1 MKKITFFL
9 TLLILSMSV
18 SAVSQTRL
26 QPLPKDRGTEA
37 LSRHRTPIA
46 AKHVEVPTSQSALN
60 ASAPARAE
68 VVTPPDGLETEKY
81 RLNGYIYDGSSW
93 TTVSRSIKVGWDG
106 DNVYVQGFS
115 VLLPDAWIMGII
127 DHETNTVSFGQQ
139 YFGRYQGYDSYFF
152 PVSPTNEGYVP
163 VLAIFNYN
171 EEAGTFVLSQDVV
184 CYIIENSSPTE
195 LAWYYQYDSVMNM
208 VPDADAVEVPEGLE
222 TQEYTIQGTY
232 MGVTEGG
239 SWFEGDPLLNS
250 AKVGFDGD
258 DIYIQGMCVYLP
270 QAWVKGH
277 RVGESYVL
285 DNGQYFGTFIY
296 TGDAYPLYYIGCEP
310 ESLNPAEVVLTIDED
325 SGEITAQNWYAIS
338 ASPDDVNWYDIHANV
353 VFKPLPDA
361 PAVPATPSVL
371 YYEYMPDDGFGYMML
386 DLPVKDSDGNPI
398 LSSRLGYR
406 LYMDYGN
413 GPEPYVFTP
422 DYYGFDE
429 DVITIPYSFND
440 DMNFLAAGQLV
451 VVYNLGEGLKQV
463 GVQSEYTGGGEV
475 HLSEIGWYN
484 VAENEEV
491 EITLPEG
498 VETFTY
504 SLTAQDLQ
512 FGPDYPE
519 DYSADVRVGFDGSDV
534 YIQGLSKWLP
544 EAWLKGTMDSK
555 DNTVTFGKHFV
566 GYFTAWGIDMKIVFN
581 GATFNYNP
589 ETDTFTSAEGYT
601 STSTYELEGE
611 EYQEDADVF
620 ANVVI
625 TRAADVAA
633 VPSAPEI
640 LDFYLNG
647 SYGYELFLNIPLED
661 VDGNPIFASML
672 SYQLFSKVGDEV
684 TPIVLKADLY
694 EYATEDMTIIPYLY
708 TDYWEV
714 MQGGETVYVHAEGI
728 ETWDAIG
735 AKTIYTGGGE
745 TNESPITWYDIK
757 NVGIN
762 GITIDDSRSMQ
773 LYDLMGRPVDASK
786 LRPGIYIRQDG
797 RKIMVK

>member
-1 MKKITFFL
+1 MKKITILLTFL
-9 TLLILSMSV
+9 VVALALNAAMPAKLN
-18 SAVSQTRL
+18 
-26 QPLPKDRGTEA
+26 PLPKPDAKETLGKK
-37 LSRHRTPIA
+37 RTAIT
-46 AKHVEVPTSQSALN
+46 AKHHEIPTSQSFN
-60 ASAPARAE
+60 APGLASEE
-68 VVTPPDGLETEKY
+68 VVTPPAGLETEKY

-93 TTVSRSIKVGWDG
+93 EVVSRQIKVGWDG

-115 VLLPDAWIMGII
+115 VLLPDAWIMGIL
-127 DHETNTVSFGQQ
+127 DHDTNTVSFGKQ

-152 PVSPTNEGYVP
+152 PVSPTNEGYLP
-163 VLAIFNYN
+163 TLAIFNYN
-171 EEAGTFVLSQDVV
+171 EDAGTFVLSQDFV
-184 CYIIENSSPTE
+184 CYIIENSSATE
-195 LAWYYQYDSVMNM
+195 LLWYYQYDSVMNM
-208 VPDADAVEVPEGLE
+208 VPDADAVEVPEDLE

-232 MGVTEGG
+232 MGITDGG

-258 DIYIQGMCVYLP
+258 DIYIQGMCIYLP

-277 RVGESYVL
+277 RVGDTYVL

-296 TGDAYPLYYIGCEP
+296 TGEAYPLYYMGCEP
-310 ESLNPAEVVLTIDED
+310 ETLNPAEVILTIDED
-325 SGEITAQNWYAIS
+325 SGEIIAQNWYAIS
-338 ASPDDVNWYDIHANV
+338 ASPDDVDWYDLHANV
-353 VFKPLPDA
+353 VFKPLLDA

-371 YYEYMPDDGFGYMML
+371 YYEYMPDDGYGYLML
-386 DLPVKDSDGNPI
+386 DIPVRDSDGNPI

-406 LYMDYGN
+406 LYVDYGN
-413 GPEPYVFTP
+413 GPEPYIFTA

-429 DVITIPYSFND
+429 DVITIPYTFND
-440 DMNFLAAGQLV
+440 EMNFLAAGELV
-451 VVYNLGEGLKQV
+451 VIYNLGENPLQI
-463 GVQSEYTGGGEV
+463 GVQSEYTGGGEE

-484 VAENEEV
+484 IAENEEV
-491 EITLPEG
+491 EVTLPEG

-512 FGPDYPE
+512 FGADYPE

-555 DNTVTFGKHFV
+555 DNTVTFPKHFV

-620 ANVVI
+620 TDVVI

-633 VPSAPEI
+633 VPAAPEI

-647 SYGYELFLNIPLED
+647 DFGYELFMNIPLED

-672 SYQLFSKVGDEV
+672 SYQLFKKVNGEV
-684 TPIVLKADLY
+684 SPIVLEADLY

-714 MQGGETVYVHAEGI
+714 MQGGETVYVHADGI
-728 ETWDAIG
+728 DTWEAIG

-745 TNESPITWYDIK
+745 TNESPITWFDLG
-757 NVGIN
+757 NVGVN
-762 GITIDDSRSMQ
+762 SITADDTRALQ
-773 LYDLMGRPVDASK
+773 LYDLMGRPVDANN

-797 RKIMVK
+797 RKIIVK